1 MPDNYYD
8 ELLAGIRKN
17 MEQGR
22 YDSANAMI
30 EEELSMPYVPSKV
43 LTELNELK
51 KELKPYL
58 SKEKEMKIMSPEE
71 VSKALEK
78 GGEAVFRALRTLDN
92 SNIRNYLDVIQE
104 YLLDDMADR
113 LVVSM
118 LIEACQKQQ
127 VSTPLSYYHR
137 GERHIVVPSQLKGM
151 FADEAVNEAYSMMVR
166 ILESQNPSF
175 LKQCE
180 QVLVQYVSLNYP
192 QKITVSGEDLAYSVI
207 RYVYLA
213 YDDEE
218 GFDEFARAQQIS
230 LENLVDIII

>member
-17 MEQGR
+17 MEQGN

-104 YLLDDMADR
+104 YLLDEMADR

-127 VSTPLSYYHR
+127 VSTPLSYYHW
-137 GERHIVVPSQLKGM
+137 GERQIVVPSQLKGKKT
-151 FADEAVNEAYSMMVR
+151 
-166 ILESQNPSF
+166 L
-175 LKQCE
+175 
-180 QVLVQYVSLNYP
+180 
-192 QKITVSGEDLAYSVI
+192 
-207 RYVYLA
+207 
-213 YDDEE
+213 
-218 GFDEFARAQQIS
+218 
-230 LENLVDIII
+230 